1 MGILR
6 SDSLSS
12 RSLAA
17 AAAWLSTLTCTQS
30 EAAGEHPAHLVS
42 GRPES
47 HNGQDPALRAYRRRG
62 AAVAAPHRRTSQ
74 GRAPG
79 HSLAAVPS
87 RLARP
92 QPGAVLPPATRLG
105 PTLANRRCHVATRRQ
120 RGRRNPRSRSRPR
133 SPSRRGH
140 AISHELRS
148 EAVTAPACR
157 RIRSASRLWSR
168 LGSVHPWVHL
178 GRDARDAPSCPL
190 MRMETES
197 WGPGSICEGCW
208 PSSPCPRH
216 NRRRQRARIAS
227 SPAGR

>member
-1 MGILR
+1 
-6 SDSLSS
+6 
-12 RSLAA
+12 
-17 AAAWLSTLTCTQS
+17 
-30 EAAGEHPAHLVS
+30 
-42 GRPES
+42 
-47 HNGQDPALRAYRRRG
+47 
-62 AAVAAPHRRTSQ
+62 
-74 GRAPG
+74 
-79 HSLAAVPS
+79 
-87 RLARP
+87 
-92 QPGAVLPPATRLG
+92 
-105 PTLANRRCHVATRRQ
+105 
-120 RGRRNPRSRSRPR
+120 
-133 SPSRRGH
+133 
-140 AISHELRS
+140 
-148 EAVTAPACR
+148 VTAPACR